1 MSNSRSSFLVLRLSR
16 WQTSEGNEMES
27 NQYMTWQEL
36 RREMTGLWSV
46 NNVSIDFPWEQVIWV
61 ETSNNNND
69 NMGGT
74 REDPGGSSPL
84 PAAAYD
90 IDFWGKLL
98 IFHAEAA
105 QLCRTHPSIYDLQSC
120 SLANNPSLHH
130 SQLIMQR
137 RWEKGERER
146 VVRSLSKQSQLSQ
159 SQQRG
164 NFIR

>member
-1 MSNSRSSFLVLRLSR
+1 M
-16 WQTSEGNEMES
+16 
-27 NQYMTWQEL
+27 
-36 RREMTGLWSV
+36 
-46 NNVSIDFPWEQVIWV
+46 

-120 SLANNPSLHH
+120 SLANNSSLHH

-137 RWEKGERER
+137 RWEKGERERER